1 MLSVQLGP
9 RAGRASLATRDAL
22 GDSGDAHRHRAD
34 VETARS
40 GPIPFDVDRYALGL
54 PRGRADLMARVVVN
68 VPAQAKRGE
77 VIEIRTLAGH
87 PMETGFRRTQLGE
100 VIPRDIIRTLVCT
113 YNGVEVFRAELHPA
127 IAANP
132 LLTFTTVA
140 TESGTLEFR
149 WSGDNGFSATE
160 KAAIKVV

>member
-1 MLSVQLGP
+1 
-9 RAGRASLATRDAL
+9 
-22 GDSGDAHRHRAD
+22 
-34 VETARS
+34 
-40 GPIPFDVDRYALGL
+40 
-54 PRGRADLMARVVVN
+54 MARVVVN
-68 VPAQAKRGE
+68 VPAEAKRGE

-100 VIPRDIIRTLVCT
+100 LIPRDIIRTLVCT

-132 LLTFTTVA
+132 YIAFSTVA

-149 WSGDNGFSATE
+149 WSGDNGFTLTE
-160 KAAIKVV
+160 KAALQVL